1 MPHEELRESVPV
13 LTFPRQTLVSL
24 LVFALA
30 WEVLS
35 HLAPALGIPPFAIP
49 SLLRIAKAITTITPL
64 DIAVTLAR
72 VIGALI
78 VSFVFGIVLAM
89 AMYRSDTLEKYLHPM
104 IRILMAVPVVSWILF
119 AVLWFP
125 GVEFRIGFVLVVV
138 CGPVFLVDT
147 LDAMR
152 SVPREL
158 RQMMQSFRPT
168 TLQYFVKL
176 MLPAI
181 VPTIFTSWK
190 VNISLAI
197 RVVTIAELV
206 GAVTGIG
213 HQLSVAQELFSVA
226 DVFAWTIVLV
236 ALLFLEMTDIVFAV
250 DSVPAIFALT
260 REPLI
265 VFTSNILAILGL
277 RSLYFMLAGAMDLF
291 HLLKYGLGIVLVFV
305 GLKMTVLNRLYGG
318 HFPISISLGVIVGT
332 IAVTVVL
339 SLLFPKPPEEPR

>member
-1 MPHEELRESVPV
+1 MPHEELHGSIPASYPS

-24 LVFALA
+24 LVFAVV
-30 WEVLS
+30 WEVMS
-35 HLAPALGIPPFAIP
+35 HLAPVLGIPPFAIP
-49 SLLRIAKAITTITPL
+49 SLLRIAKSIATITPI

-72 VIGALI
+72 VMAAL
-78 VSFVFGIVLAM
+78 VASFVLGLALAM
-89 AMYRSDTLEKYLHPM
+89 AMYRSDPLEKYLHPL

-138 CGPVFLVDT
+138 CGPVFLVDA

-158 RQMMQSFRPT
+158 RHMIQSFRPT
-168 TLQYFVKL
+168 GLQFFHKL

-236 ALLFLEMTDIVFAV
+236 ALLFLLEAIVARIE
-250 DSVPAIFALT
+250 ARL
-260 REPLI
+260 
-265 VFTSNILAILGL
+265 L
-277 RSLYFMLAGAMDLF
+277 RW
-291 HLLKYGLGIVLVFV
+291 
-305 GLKMTVLNRLYGG
+305 R
-318 HFPISISLGVIVGT
+318 P
-332 IAVTVVL
+332 
-339 SLLFPKPPEEPR
+339 

>member
-1 MPHEELRESVPV
+1 MPLEEHREHVPV
-13 LTFPRQTLVSL
+13 LTFPRQTIVSL
-24 LVFALA
+24 LVFAVV
-30 WEVLS
+30 WEILS
-35 HLAPALGIPPFAIP
+35 HLSPYLGIPPFAIP
-49 SLLRIAKAITTITPL
+49 SLLRIAKSIATITPI
-64 DIAVTLAR
+64 DVAVTLAR
-72 VIGALI
+72 VIAALI
-78 VSFVFGIVLAM
+78 VSFVLGLAVAM
-89 AMYRSDTLEKYLHPM
+89 AMYRSKTLDEYLHPM

-152 SVPREL
+152 NVPRDL
-158 RQMMQSFRPT
+158 RQMMRSFRPT
-168 TLQYFVKL
+168 TWQFFVKL

-226 DVFAWTIVLV
+226 DVFAWTVVLV
-236 ALLFLEMTDIVFAV
+236 ALLFLLEAGVARV
-250 DSVPAIFALT
+250 EHRL
-260 REPLI
+260 
-265 VFTSNILAILGL
+265 L
-277 RSLYFMLAGAMDLF
+277 RWRA
-291 HLLKYGLGIVLVFV
+291 
-305 GLKMTVLNRLYGG
+305 
-318 HFPISISLGVIVGT
+318 
-332 IAVTVVL
+332 
-339 SLLFPKPPEEPR
+339 

>member
-1 MPHEELRESVPV
+1 MTTEHRESVPV
-13 LTFPRQTLVSL
+13 LIFPRQTLVSL

-35 HLAPALGIPPFAIP
+35 HLAPTFGIPPFAIP

-78 VSFVFGIVLAM
+78 VSFVLGIVLAM
-89 AMYRSDTLEKYLHPM
+89 AMYRSDALEKYLHPM

-176 MLPAI
+176 ILPAI

-213 HQLSVAQELFSVA
+213 HQLSVASEYA
-226 DVFAWTIVLV
+226 
-236 ALLFLEMTDIVFAV
+236 
-250 DSVPAIFALT
+250 
-260 REPLI
+260 
-265 VFTSNILAILGL
+265 
-277 RSLYFMLAGAMDLF
+277 
-291 HLLKYGLGIVLVFV
+291 
-305 GLKMTVLNRLYGG
+305 
-318 HFPISISLGVIVGT
+318 
-332 IAVTVVL
+332 
-339 SLLFPKPPEEPR
+339 

>member
-1 MPHEELRESVPV
+1 MPHEELHGSIPASYPA

-24 LVFALA
+24 LVFAVV
-30 WEVLS
+30 WEGMS
-35 HLAPALGIPPFAIP
+35 HLAPVLGIPPFAIP
-49 SLLRIAKAITTITPL
+49 SLLRIAKSIATITPI
-64 DIAVTLAR
+64 DIVVTLAR

-78 VSFVFGIVLAM
+78 ASFVLGLVLAM
-89 AMYRSDTLEKYLHPM
+89 AMYRSEPLEKYLHPM

-152 SVPREL
+152 GVSREL
-158 RQMMQSFRPT
+158 RHMMQSFRPT
-168 TLQYFVKL
+168 TWQFFRKL
-176 MLPAI
+176 MLPAV

-236 ALLFLEMTDIVFAV
+236 ALLFLLEAIVAQIE
-250 DSVPAIFALT
+250 ARL
-260 REPLI
+260 
-265 VFTSNILAILGL
+265 L
-277 RSLYFMLAGAMDLF
+277 RW
-291 HLLKYGLGIVLVFV
+291 
-305 GLKMTVLNRLYGG
+305 R
-318 HFPISISLGVIVGT
+318 P
-332 IAVTVVL
+332 
-339 SLLFPKPPEEPR
+339 

>member
-1 MPHEELRESVPV
+1 MTVTNDELRARAPV
-13 LTFPRQTLVSL
+13 MVFPRHTLVSL
-24 LVFALA
+24 LAFAVF

-49 SLLRIAKAITTITPL
+49 SLLKIAKSIATITPV
-64 DIAVTLAR
+64 DIVVTLAR
-72 VIGALI
+72 VMAAL
-78 VSFVFGIVLAM
+78 VASFVLGLALAM
-89 AMYRSDTLEKYLHPM
+89 AMYRSEPLEKYLHPLV
-104 IRILMAVPVVSWILF
+104 RLFMAVPVVSWILF

-138 CGPVFLVDT
+138 CGPVFLIDT

-158 RQMMQSFRPT
+158 RHMMQSFRPT
-168 TLQYFVKL
+168 TLQFFVKL

-236 ALLFLEMTDIVFAV
+236 ALLFALEAIVARV
-250 DSVPAIFALT
+250 ET
-260 REPLI
+260 RL
-265 VFTSNILAILGL
+265 L
-277 RSLYFMLAGAMDLF
+277 RW
-291 HLLKYGLGIVLVFV
+291 
-305 GLKMTVLNRLYGG
+305 R
-318 HFPISISLGVIVGT
+318 P
-332 IAVTVVL
+332 
-339 SLLFPKPPEEPR
+339 

>member
-1 MPHEELRESVPV
+1 MSTEHRESVPV
-13 LTFPRQTLVSL
+13 LIFPRQTLVSL

-35 HLAPALGIPPFAIP
+35 HLAPTLGIPPFAIP
-49 SLLRIAKAITTITPL
+49 SILRIAKAITTITPI
-64 DIAVTLAR
+64 DIVVTLAR

-78 VSFVFGIVLAM
+78 VSFVLGIVLAM
-89 AMYRSDTLEKYLHPM
+89 AMYRSDTLDKYLHPM

-158 RQMMQSFRPT
+158 RQMMRSFRPT
-168 TLQYFVKL
+168 TLQFFVKL

-236 ALLFLEMTDIVFAV
+236 ALLFLLEAIVAR
-250 DSVPAIFALT
+250 IET
-260 REPLI
+260 RL
-265 VFTSNILAILGL
+265 L
-277 RSLYFMLAGAMDLF
+277 RWRA
-291 HLLKYGLGIVLVFV
+291 
-305 GLKMTVLNRLYGG
+305 
-318 HFPISISLGVIVGT
+318 
-332 IAVTVVL
+332 
-339 SLLFPKPPEEPR
+339 

>member
-1 MPHEELRESVPV
+1 MSTEHRESVPV
-13 LTFPRQTLVSL
+13 LIFPRHTLVSL
-24 LVFALA
+24 LVFALV
-30 WEVLS
+30 WEILS
-35 HLAPALGIPPFAIP
+35 HLAPTLGIPPFAIP
-49 SLLRIAKAITTITPL
+49 SMARIAKSITTITPI
-64 DIAVTLAR
+64 DIVVTLAR

-78 VSFVFGIVLAM
+78 VSFVLGIVLAM
-89 AMYRSDTLEKYLHPM
+89 AMYRSDNLDKYLHPM

-138 CGPVFLVDT
+138 CCPVFLVDT

-158 RQMMQSFRPT
+158 RQMMRSFRPT
-168 TLQYFVKL
+168 TLQFFVKL

-236 ALLFLEMTDIVFAV
+236 ALLFLLEAIVARV
-250 DSVPAIFALT
+250 ET
-260 REPLI
+260 RL
-265 VFTSNILAILGL
+265 L
-277 RSLYFMLAGAMDLF
+277 RWRA
-291 HLLKYGLGIVLVFV
+291 
-305 GLKMTVLNRLYGG
+305 
-318 HFPISISLGVIVGT
+318 
-332 IAVTVVL
+332 
-339 SLLFPKPPEEPR
+339 

>member
-1 MPHEELRESVPV
+1 MDRESTAHPEHRDSVLD
-13 LTFPRQTLVSL
+13 LTFPRHTLVSL
-24 LVFALA
+24 LVFVVC

-35 HLAPALGIPPFAIP
+35 HFAPALGIPKFAIP
-49 SLLRIAKAITTITPL
+49 SFVKIAQSFATITPI
-64 DIAVTLAR
+64 DIVVTLAR
-72 VIGALI
+72 VIGALL
-78 VSFVFGIVLAM
+78 VSFVLGLALAM
-89 AMYRSDTLEKYLHPM
+89 AMYRSESLEKYLHPM
-104 IRILMAVPVVSWILF
+104 IRLLMAVPVVSWILF

-138 CGPVFLVDT
+138 CGPVFLIDT

-152 SVPREL
+152 GVPREL

-236 ALLFLEMTDIVFAV
+236 ALLFLLEAIVSRFEAR
-250 DSVPAIFALT
+250 L
-260 REPLI
+260 
-265 VFTSNILAILGL
+265 L
-277 RSLYFMLAGAMDLF
+277 RWRA
-291 HLLKYGLGIVLVFV
+291 
-305 GLKMTVLNRLYGG
+305 
-318 HFPISISLGVIVGT
+318 
-332 IAVTVVL
+332 
-339 SLLFPKPPEEPR
+339 

>member
-1 MPHEELRESVPV
+1 MSTEHRESAPV
-13 LTFPRQTLVSL
+13 LIFPRQTLVSL

-30 WEVLS
+30 WETLS
-35 HLAPALGIPPFAIP
+35 YLAPVLGIPPFAIP
-49 SLLRIAKAITTITPL
+49 SMLRIAKAITTITPL

-78 VSFVFGIVLAM
+78 VSFVLGIVLAM

-236 ALLFLEMTDIVFAV
+236 ALLFLLEAIVSRFE
-250 DSVPAIFALT
+250 T
-260 REPLI
+260 RL
-265 VFTSNILAILGL
+265 L
-277 RSLYFMLAGAMDLF
+277 RWRA
-291 HLLKYGLGIVLVFV
+291 
-305 GLKMTVLNRLYGG
+305 
-318 HFPISISLGVIVGT
+318 
-332 IAVTVVL
+332 
-339 SLLFPKPPEEPR
+339 

>member
-1 MPHEELRESVPV
+1 MPHDEIREPVRV
-13 LTFPRQTLVSL
+13 LTFPRQTFVSL
-24 LVFALA
+24 LVFCVF

-35 HLAPALGIPPFAIP
+35 HLAPVLGIPPFAIP
-49 SLLRIAKAITTITPL
+49 SLVRIAKSIATITPI
-64 DIAVTLAR
+64 DIVVTLAR

-78 VSFVFGIVLAM
+78 ASFVLGLAMAM
-89 AMYRSDTLEKYLHPM
+89 AMYRSDRLEKYLHP
-104 IRILMAVPVVSWILF
+104 IVRLFMAVPVVSWILF

-138 CGPVFLVDT
+138 CGPVFMVDT

-158 RQMMQSFRPT
+158 RHMMQSFRPT
-168 TLQYFVKL
+168 GLQFFIKL

-236 ALLFLEMTDIVFAV
+236 ALLFMLEAIVARV
-250 DSVPAIFALT
+250 EHRL
-260 REPLI
+260 
-265 VFTSNILAILGL
+265 L
-277 RSLYFMLAGAMDLF
+277 RWRA
-291 HLLKYGLGIVLVFV
+291 
-305 GLKMTVLNRLYGG
+305 
-318 HFPISISLGVIVGT
+318 
-332 IAVTVVL
+332 
-339 SLLFPKPPEEPR
+339 

>member
-1 MPHEELRESVPV
+1 MSTEHRESVPV
-13 LTFPRQTLVSL
+13 LIFPRQTLVSL

-30 WEVLS
+30 WELLS
-35 HLAPALGIPPFAIP
+35 HLAPTLGIPPFAIP
-49 SLLRIAKAITTITPL
+49 SLLRIAKAITTITPI
-64 DIAVTLAR
+64 DIVVTLAR

-78 VSFVFGIVLAM
+78 VSFVLGIVLAM

-158 RQMMQSFRPT
+158 RQMMRSFRPT
-168 TLQYFVKL
+168 TLQFFVKL

-236 ALLFLEMTDIVFAV
+236 ALLFLLEAIV
-250 DSVPAIFALT
+250 T
-260 REPLI
+260 RIETRL
-265 VFTSNILAILGL
+265 L
-277 RSLYFMLAGAMDLF
+277 RWRA
-291 HLLKYGLGIVLVFV
+291 
-305 GLKMTVLNRLYGG
+305 
-318 HFPISISLGVIVGT
+318 
-332 IAVTVVL
+332 
-339 SLLFPKPPEEPR
+339 

>member
-1 MPHEELRESVPV
+1 MSTEHRESVPV
-13 LTFPRQTLVSL
+13 LIFPRQTLVSL
-24 LVFALA
+24 LVFALV
-30 WEVLS
+30 WEILS
-35 HLAPALGIPPFAIP
+35 HLAPALGIPAFAIP

-78 VSFVFGIVLAM
+78 VSFVFGIIFAM
-89 AMYRSDTLEKYLHPM
+89 AMYRSDTLDKYLHPL

-158 RQMMQSFRPT
+158 RQMMRSFRPT
-168 TLQYFVKL
+168 TLQFFAKL

-236 ALLFLEMTDIVFAV
+236 ALLFLLEAV
-250 DSVPAIFALT
+250 VARIET
-260 REPLI
+260 RL
-265 VFTSNILAILGL
+265 L
-277 RSLYFMLAGAMDLF
+277 RWRA
-291 HLLKYGLGIVLVFV
+291 
-305 GLKMTVLNRLYGG
+305 
-318 HFPISISLGVIVGT
+318 
-332 IAVTVVL
+332 
-339 SLLFPKPPEEPR
+339 

>member
-1 MPHEELRESVPV
+1 MTEGYRESVPV
-13 LTFPRQTLVSL
+13 LIFPRQTLVSL

-30 WEVLS
+30 WELLS
-35 HLAPALGIPPFAIP
+35 HLAPTLGIPPFAIP
-49 SLLRIAKAITTITPL
+49 SLLRIAKAITTITPI
-64 DIAVTLAR
+64 DIVVTLAR

-78 VSFVFGIVLAM
+78 VSFVLGIVLAM
-89 AMYRSDTLEKYLHPM
+89 AMYRSDALDKYLHPM
-104 IRILMAVPVVSWILF
+104 LRILMAVPVVSWILF

-158 RQMMQSFRPT
+158 RQMMRSFRPT
-168 TLQYFVKL
+168 TLQFFVKL

-236 ALLFLEMTDIVFAV
+236 ALLFLLEAIVARV
-250 DSVPAIFALT
+250 ET
-260 REPLI
+260 RL
-265 VFTSNILAILGL
+265 L
-277 RSLYFMLAGAMDLF
+277 RWRA
-291 HLLKYGLGIVLVFV
+291 
-305 GLKMTVLNRLYGG
+305 
-318 HFPISISLGVIVGT
+318 
-332 IAVTVVL
+332 
-339 SLLFPKPPEEPR
+339 